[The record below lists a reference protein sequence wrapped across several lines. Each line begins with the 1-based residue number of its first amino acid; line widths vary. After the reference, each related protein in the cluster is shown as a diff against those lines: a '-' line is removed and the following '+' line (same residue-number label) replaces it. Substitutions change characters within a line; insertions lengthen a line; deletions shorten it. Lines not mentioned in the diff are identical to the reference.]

1 MIRNVLPP
9 FLWFTA
15 ENLVETN
22 SFISRIRV
30 GVLFWCDVF
39 SKEVDFYL

>member
-30 GVLFWCDVF
+30 GVLFWWVRRVLKG
-39 SKEVDFYL
+39 S